1 MMNIR
6 LDGARECST
15 DLQGLLGKV
24 PRALTHRCL
33 WLT

>member
-15 DLQGLLGKV
+15 DLQGLGKV
-24 PRALTHRCL
+24 PRALTLRCL